1 VLQNQNVTVPLR
13 APAGDQAVT
22 VEVDGWPGEPSPETN
37 SVRIGTL
44 SRVVAADLPPEP
56 DAQVIDAR
64 VVDAQ
69 VVDAQVVDAQVVDA
83 QVIDARVA
91 DAVVPIFPDFEVF
104 DARFVPD
111 ASDGAVVVR
120 VDGAVPVADAGPN
133 TEAGSNTDAFAP
145 TDADGAPDDA
155 AAVDDAG
162 HSGRDAGSPLR
173 DAGRA
178 VDAGPP
184 QRDID
189 ENLELALFVLK
200 EGRFTWREIWT
211 MPIGMLRWSS
221 AGLAKLGGAKLD
233 IWTPE
238 HQEMYD
244 AHALRREAQI
254 DASGKAIEA
263 ATGLDPVAARQQ
275 AHTEYWAGVK
285 QTYQNAHGHSNSPS
299 R

>member
-56 DAQVIDAR
+56 DAQVIDA
-64 VVDAQ
+64 Q
-69 VVDAQVVDAQVVDA
+69 IIDA
-83 QVIDARVA
+83 QVIDAQVI

-189 ENLELALFVLK
+189 
-200 EGRFTWREIWT
+200 
-211 MPIGMLRWSS
+211 
-221 AGLAKLGGAKLD
+221 AGIVPLPAPACQCDQRGGAGGAAWLVAPLLAR
-233 IWTPE
+233 IG
-238 HQEMYD
+238 
-244 AHALRREAQI
+244 LRR
-254 DASGKAIEA
+254 
-263 ATGLDPVAARQQ
+263 RR
-275 AHTEYWAGVK
+275 AGR
-285 QTYQNAHGHSNSPS
+285 P
-299 R
+299 